1 MDGPLGFWRRL
12 GFGSRY
18 FGLDDGLFSFD
29 VSLAA
34 FFMFVFVVLFTH
46 KCLYFLCWLRFRVRT
61 MNFCARRF
69 NLYLLLPILLGLLAG
84 CATEKKD
91 KQIAALRV
99 HIESSANAPGGG
111 QTISVLRDKP
121 VNVTVAAEPVL
132 SEANIIAAKLLDTP
146 GGFAMEIK
154 FDQTG
159 SWILE
164 QYTAVNP
171 GKHFVIFGQW
181 GDKLAT
187 SRWLAAP
194 IITHRI
200 ANGILAFTPDADRV
214 EMKQL
219 ELGLNNNA
227 KNNLKGSFK

>member
-1 MDGPLGFWRRL
+1 
-12 GFGSRY
+12 
-18 FGLDDGLFSFD
+18 
-29 VSLAA
+29 
-34 FFMFVFVVLFTH
+34 
-46 KCLYFLCWLRFRVRT
+46 

-69 NLYLLLPILLGLLAG
+69 NLYLLLATGLVLLAG
-84 CATEKKD
+84 CATDKKEKK
-91 KQIAALRV
+91 IALLRV

-132 SEANIIAAKLLDTP
+132 SEANIVAAKVIDTP
-146 GGFAMEIK
+146 GGFAVEIK

-159 SWILE
+159 TWILE

-181 GDKLAT
+181 GDKLAST
-187 SRWLAAP
+187 RWLAAP

-200 ANGILAFTPDADRV
+200 ANGILAFTPDADRE

-219 ELGLNNNA
+219 EQGLNNNA
-227 KNNLKGSFK
+227 KNNLKGSLK